1 MRNKPNY
8 KLQQNEEKVKVG
20 WHDLLAIMIAQ
31 FQILF
36 PLAVGFVV
44 VIGLL
49 LLFFVKVWLR
59 Q

>member
-1 MRNKPNY
+1 MRNKPDY
-8 KLQQNEEKVKVG
+8 KLHKDEKKVKVG
-20 WHDLLAIMIAQ
+20 WHDLFAIMIAQ
-31 FQILF
+31 FQILL